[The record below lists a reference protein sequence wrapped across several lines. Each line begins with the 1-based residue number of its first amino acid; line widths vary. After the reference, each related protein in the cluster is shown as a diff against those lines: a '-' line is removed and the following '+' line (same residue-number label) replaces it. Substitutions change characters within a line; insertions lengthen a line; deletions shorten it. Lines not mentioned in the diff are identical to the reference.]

1 MDKEDVK
8 SIRIHIKWTDILLS
22 LGACAGDLIVEK
34 LNPLRGNESETLMT
48 GRIKVERNSLG
59 YDNIEFNNN
68 IMSYDDFEDFI
79 RPSIDIMVR
88 AYHDGMLLD
97 KSSYTWIKNWKVKN
111 D

>member
-8 SIRIHIKWTDILLS
+8 YIRIHIKWTDILLS
-22 LGACAGDLIVEK
+22 LGACAGDLTVEI
-34 LNPLRGNESETLMT
+34 LNPLRGNQSETLMT

-59 YDNIEFNNN
+59 YENIEFNSD
-68 IMSYDDFEDFI
+68 IISDEEFEDFI
-79 RPSIDIMVR
+79 KPSIDIMVR